1 MNALTVPNG
10 VAVALFGIALSAAFC
25 DIHWTKKNCIILAV
39 GSAAMLLMQALITY
53 KGGWMAMQEAYPLT
67 THLPLAIIL
76 SVLSGKWLWPTISVL
91 AAYLCC
97 QLRRW
102 VALLVIAMVPGIDW
116 LQPAVEMVVTLP
128 LLAVL
133 LRYVAPAARSFAR
146 YPRSMQLLFGVVPL
160 AGYLFDYVTRIYTD
174 LLAQGNQAAVEFMPF
189 VCSVAYIVFVL
200 RVSAEERTR
209 SQLEQTRNNL
219 KLQVGQAV
227 REIEALRTSQQQTRA
242 YRHDLRHHLQYIS
255 ACIEN
260 GRGEQAQ
267 EYIQSICSEIEAS
280 KVTTY
285 CENEAANLIF
295 SSFAG
300 RAENCG
306 VPLNIQAHIPQLISV
321 AETDLCVL
329 LSNALENALR
339 ACRRMKAEN
348 GPAYIEVTAREK
360 NGHLFLQFV
369 NPCPEGIQFENGLP
383 VTHAEGHGIGVRSIC
398 AIVENIKGFRISRC
412 RTADSSSAFPC
423 EPGRLSAVS
432 GRIVSNCPPQGQKR
446 VYWNQTKCALRISH
460 KEEKFYETYHFSC
473 TQRGTSGLAFDT
485 GAGRAGHLCGCSPYG
500 SCAGRGKLF
509 VGASAGRHAGH
520 EQHGL
525 VVCRRLHRR
534 RRDDSGRDGRVSG
547 GIRRYAAVHL

>member
-1 MNALTVPNG
+1 MNVLTVPNG
-10 VAVALFGIALSAAFC
+10 IVVALFGIVLSASFC
-25 DIHWTKKNCIILAV
+25 DICWTKRNRIVLAV
-39 GSAAMLLMQALITY
+39 GTAAILLLQGAITFEAS
-53 KGGWMAMQEAYPLT
+53 WDAMQELYPFT
-67 THLPLAIIL
+67 THLPLAAVL
-76 SVLSGKWLWPTISVL
+76 GVLSGDWLWPTISVL

-116 LQPAVEMVVTLP
+116 LQPAVEIVVTLP

-174 LLAQGNQAAVEFMPF
+174 LLAQGNQAAVEFMLF

-209 SQLEQTRNNL
+209 GQLEQTRNNL

-267 EYIQSICSEIEAS
+267 EYIQSICTEIEAS
-280 KVTTY
+280 KVTNY
-285 CENEAANLIF
+285 CENETANLIF
-295 SSFAG
+295 SSYAS

-306 VPLNIQAHIPQLISV
+306 VPFRVEANIPQLISV

-339 ACRRMKAEN
+339 ACRRLKAEDR
-348 GPAYIEVTAREK
+348 AAFIEVEAREK
-360 NGHLFLQFV
+360 NGWIFLQFV
-369 NPCPEGIQFENGLP
+369 NPCPKGVRFEDGLP
-383 VTHAEGHGIGVRSIC
+383 VNRAEGHGVGVRSIC
-398 AIVENIKGFRISRC
+398 AIVEKYKGLSDFSVQ
-412 RTADSSSAFPC
+412 
-423 EPGRLSAVS
+423 EGRFIL
-432 GRIVSNCPPQGQKR
+432 
-446 VYWNQTKCALRISH
+446 
-460 KEEKFYETYHFSC
+460 
-473 TQRGTSGLAFDT
+473 
-485 GAGRAGHLCGCSPYG
+485 
-500 SCAGRGKLF
+500 
-509 VGASAGRHAGH
+509 
-520 EQHGL
+520 
-525 VVCRRLHRR
+525 
-534 RRDDSGRDGRVSG
+534 RVS
-547 GIRRYAAVHL
+547 L

>member
-1 MNALTVPNG
+1 MNVLTVPNG
-10 VAVALFGIALSAAFC
+10 IVVALFGIVLSASFC
-25 DIHWTKKNCIILAV
+25 DICWTKRNRIVLAV
-39 GSAAMLLMQALITY
+39 GTAAILLLQGAITF
-53 KGGWMAMQEAYPLT
+53 GASWDAMQELYPFT

-116 LQPAVEMVVTLP
+116 LQPAVEIVVTLP

-160 AGYLFDYVTRIYTD
+160 AGYLFDYVTRIYTS
-174 LLAQGNQAAVEFMPF
+174 LLADGNQAAVEFMPF

-209 SQLEQTRNNL
+209 GQLEQTRNNL

-267 EYIQSICSEIEAS
+267 EYIQSICTEIETS
-280 KVTTY
+280 KVTNY
-285 CENEAANLIF
+285 CENETANLIF
-295 SSFAG
+295 SSYAS

-306 VPLNIQAHIPQLISV
+306 VPFRVEANIPQLISV

-339 ACRRMKAEN
+339 ACRRLKAEDR
-348 GPAYIEVTAREK
+348 AAFIEVEAREK
-360 NGHLFLQFV
+360 NGWIFLQFV
-369 NPCPEGIQFENGLP
+369 NPCPKGVRFEDGLP
-383 VTHAEGHGIGVRSIC
+383 VNRAEGHGVGVRSIC
-398 AIVENIKGFRISRC
+398 AIVEKYKGLSDFSVQ
-412 RTADSSSAFPC
+412 
-423 EPGRLSAVS
+423 EGRFIL
-432 GRIVSNCPPQGQKR
+432 
-446 VYWNQTKCALRISH
+446 
-460 KEEKFYETYHFSC
+460 
-473 TQRGTSGLAFDT
+473 
-485 GAGRAGHLCGCSPYG
+485 
-500 SCAGRGKLF
+500 
-509 VGASAGRHAGH
+509 
-520 EQHGL
+520 
-525 VVCRRLHRR
+525 
-534 RRDDSGRDGRVSG
+534 RVS
-547 GIRRYAAVHL
+547 L